1 MNSSAREQKYQSA
14 SYLRLHLTATTQ
26 GVIPTNQ
33 LQEVVIIESDRLT
46 PIPNMPHWIMGLLN
60 QRSRI
65 FWVIDLPH
73 FLGLAPIHSEGDN
86 YNLAIVRI
94 EEKAVGLRLD
104 TVEGIIRFAPEN
116 IQSPVG
122 VVPSALEPY
131 LSGCILYAEEIL
143 LVLEAAAIVQGATN
157 QLF

>member
-1 MNSSAREQKYQSA
+1 
-14 SYLRLHLTATTQ
+14 
-26 GVIPTNQ
+26 
-33 LQEVVIIESDRLT
+33 VVIIESDRLT
-46 PIPNMPHWIMGLLN
+46 PIPNMPPWIMGLLN